1 MNTREA
7 LDRAIAAGAT
17 LDDVKREAVQ
27 QARHVGSTP
36 FNNMITALQMMPGQN
51 SRADWV
57 RLAGALR
64 ARSIARAR
72 SMM

>member
-36 FNNMITALQMMPGQN
+36 FNNMIIALQMMTWHN

-64 ARSIARAR
+64 ARSTARAR
-72 SMM
+72 